1 MKRILSLLMLMA
13 LLLLVAACGGKDETA
28 TPAPAAPTSASSST
42 EQQPGQAA
50 ATNTPAPAAAT
61 AAPATATPEPADDEQ
76 ALSAEQLTALEALDS
91 YRQMVTY
98 TSQGVDT
105 DGNPIDDRAE
115 IISEYTRDPQARRM
129 VMSFINNIDPA
140 ASQDNLEV
148 YQIGT
153 DIYMD
158 GGEDVGWLRLS
169 SEESPFN
176 SAEVAMLTGGG
187 IFSNLDQ
194 MRRVRPDQK
203 INGIDS
209 RHYQYDE
216 SVLGNIFGQDMA
228 DVTGSGDIWVA
239 KDGGYLTKYILTAEV
254 KEGNGGVFDPN
265 MATGAFTMEF
275 ELKDVN
281 QDFTIELPEAATAGI
296 SLAGFDSPFPMPED
310 GVVQVAS
317 AGFTIIFTA
326 MPVEDVIAFYEA
338 ELADLGWTKDEEGS
352 MRMGEMASLTFTK
365 DDTKLTLLITF
376 DSSTSQTQIMASAE

>member
-13 LLLLVAACGGKDETA
+13 LLLLVAACGGKDKATA
-28 TPAPAAPTSASSST
+28 TAAPTSASPST

-61 AAPATATPEPADDEQ
+61 SAPATATPAPADDEQ

-91 YRQMVTY
+91 YRQTVIY
-98 TSQGVDT
+98 TSQGVDI

-129 VMSFINNIDPA
+129 VMSFINNLDPA

-153 DIYMD
+153 DIYME

-169 SEESPFN
+169 SEESPFA

-228 DVTGSGDIWVA
+228 DITGSGDIWVA
-239 KDGGYLTKYILTAEV
+239 KDGGYLTKYLLTVEV
-254 KEGNGGVFDPN
+254 KEGNGGLFDPN
-265 MATGAFTMEF
+265 MATGTFTMEF
-275 ELKDVN
+275 EMKDVN
-281 QDFTIELPEAATAGI
+281 QDFTIELPEAATASV
-296 SLAGFDSPFPMPED
+296 SLTGFDGPFPMPED
-310 GVVQVAS
+310 GIVQVAS
-317 AGFTIIFTA
+317 AGFTVIFTA

-338 ELADLGWTKDEEGS
+338 ELAELGWTKDEEGS
-352 MRMGEMASLTFTK
+352 MSMGEMASLGFTK
-365 DDTKLTLLITF
+365 DDVKLTLLITF